1 VADFPEPT
9 DAGLVEAIRAGDPL
23 AFETLYRRY
32 REWVVSLAFR
42 FCGNREDSLDVLQDT
57 FAYILKKL
65 PDLELRSQMKTFL
78 YPAVKH
84 LALSRKKAAR
94 RVVLLEE
101 VPDSPAR
108 EEKPGEM
115 PEMPEMLGG
124 LPEGQREVLWL
135 RFADGLD
142 LKEIA
147 AALEIPLGTVK
158 SRLHN
163 ALEALRRRK
172 KF

>member
-9 DAGLVEAIRAGDPL
+9 DTELVEAIRAGDPL

-94 RVVLLEE
+94 KVVLMEE

-108 EEKPGEM
+108 EEQSNEM
-115 PEMPEMLGG
+115 PELLQG
-124 LPEGQREVLWL
+124 LPDGQREVLWL

-147 AALEIPLGTVK
+147 AALGIPLGTVK

-172 KF
+172 NF